1 MHRMEWAYSTQFGM
15 ANPRRGTWD
24 ILYQVVLAGG
34 MHNKRKRTIE
44 QRRLFRKLSDWSKRC
59 AAKLNLFAGG
69 SVMFGALF
77 VGRVK
82 IASQQTVYDVAKK
95 LK

>member
-1 MHRMEWAYSTQFGM
+1 M
-15 ANPRRGTWD
+15 
-24 ILYQVVLAGG
+24 VLAGG